1 MAEKTREQIR
11 AVIADVIGAIAPE
24 VDLATIDPDQPL
36 REQVDIDSFDFL
48 NVIIR
53 LHEVLGVDIPE
64 KDYGELA
71 TLNSAIRYL
80 AARGARDG

>member
-1 MAEKTREQIR
+1 MTSIQRTPEQIR
-11 AVIADVIGAIAPE
+11 AAIADVIGAIAPE
-24 VDLATIDPDQPL
+24 VDLAAIDPDKPL

-64 KDYGELA
+64 KDYAELL
-71 TLNSAIRYL
+71 TLKGAVDYL
-80 AARGARDG
+80 SRRCNE